1 MINFDL
7 GNILI
12 FSSAILIFLGL
23 SFYLYF
29 ALYSKLF
36 FSKNRELTPE
46 KASTFGEFINGLTG
60 PIFALSGFLII
71 YGTIINQNQVENIQQ
86 FESTFFKTLDFHREN
101 IKSIQIS
108 SPKSCKQI
116 EGVSVWVSFYSQI
129 SNAYSVIESDS
140 NFFNLKKED
149 KLDLAFITFYYGL
162 GSTDT
167 TRLYKKLSSL
177 NMAKASADSYF
188 FNLKSI
194 KHCEDFSNYFVGYS
208 SLFNS
213 VVIEYFSYIQYID
226 ELEFLE
232 IEQKK
237 KYIDLL
243 VVQNNSFS
251 NIVLH
256 YYLNSSVVDNDHLFL
271 NKKYNVASNIDSHL
285 FL

>member
-1 MINFDL
+1 MSDFDL
-7 GNILI
+7 GNVLI
-12 FSSAILIFLGL
+12 YFSAILIFLGL

-36 FSKNRELTPE
+36 FSKNKELTPE
-46 KASTFGEFINGLTG
+46 KASSFGEFINGLTG

-86 FESTFFKTLDFHREN
+86 FESTFFKTLDYHREN
-101 IKSIQIS
+101 IKDIQIF
-108 SPKSCKQI
+108 SPRSCKQI
-116 EGVSVWVSFYSQI
+116 EGVSVWVTFYSQI
-129 SNAYSVIESDS
+129 KRAYNVVESDS
-140 NFFNLKKED
+140 ALFKLKESD
-149 KLDLAFITFYYGL
+149 KLDLAFLTFFYGL

-167 TRLYKKLSSL
+167 TRIYKKITDLKIT
-177 NMAKASADSYF
+177 NDSANDYVF
-188 FNLKSI
+188 KLKSV

-226 ELEFLE
+226 ELEYLE
-232 IEQKK
+232 TEQKK

-256 YYLNSSVVDNDHLFL
+256 YYLNSTIVDNAHLIL
-271 NKKYNVASNIDSHL
+271 SKKYNVVSNIDSHL